1 MGIPL
6 PFFVISCGCILQIA
20 EAADIMAS
28 SSEGTVAKL
37 KAKNKVLKK
46 TVAKQNRV
54 IRSVMR
60 ISKTV
65 CVKLEKMRAKEALLA
80 QAPNPKK
87 ARQA

>member
-1 MGIPL
+1 MQL
-6 PFFVISCGCILQIA
+6 A

-37 KAKNKVLKK
+37 KAKNKVLKN

-54 IRSVMR
+54 IRSIMR

-65 CVKLEKMRAKEALLA
+65 SVKLEKLRAKEALLVK
-80 QAPNPKK
+80 APNKKK

>member
-1 MGIPL
+1 
-6 PFFVISCGCILQIA
+6 
-20 EAADIMAS
+20 MAS

-37 KAKNKVLKK
+37 KAKNKVLKN

-54 IRSVMR
+54 IRSIMR

-65 CVKLEKMRAKEALLA
+65 SVKLEKLRAKEALLE
-80 QAPNPKK
+80 QAPNQKK